1 MMSDVPSS
9 DEPPFDADPKRA
21 GVLAQV
27 LAILE
32 ADRGGYEPPPG
43 LAAATIAL
51 VAGRRPVP
59 AADWRAWRPW
69 VPSFETA
76 VVAGITLLAVGLGV
90 AAVGKVREES
100 RVLACQNRL
109 RELHAALD
117 GYADTHAGRFPQA
130 GTREVPA
137 GGDFLAELV
146 RAGQVPPAAGEAY
159 AYTLGYRASGGV
171 VGLRRGD
178 TPGLAPIAAD
188 LPLAPGGR
196 HGHGQN
202 VLFVSGSARF
212 ATTPALG
219 VGGDD
224 IYHNQAGERRA
235 GLHRDDASLGGPAD
249 YP

>member
-1 MMSDVPSS
+1 MMSDVPTS
-9 DEPPFDADPKRA
+9 DEPPLDPERAAVLKR
-21 GVLAQV
+21 V

-32 ADRGGYEPPPG
+32 ADRGGFDPPPG

-51 VAGRRPVP
+51 AAGRRPVP
-59 AADWRAWRPW
+59 AGDWRAWRPW

-76 VVAGITLLAVGLGV
+76 VVAGIALLVVGLSV
-90 AAVGKVREES
+90 AAVGKVRDES

-117 GYADTHAGRFPQA
+117 GYADTHTQRFPQA

-137 GGDFLAELV
+137 AGDFLAELA
-146 RAGQVPPAAGEAY
+146 RAGQVPPAGGETY
-159 AYTLGYRASGGV
+159 AYTLGYRTGGGV

-178 TPGLAPIAAD
+178 VPGLAPIAAD
-188 LPLAPGGR
+188 LPSGPR

-202 VLFVSGSARF
+202 VLFVNGSARF

-224 IYHNQAGERRA
+224 IYHNQAGEHRA

-249 YP
+249 VP